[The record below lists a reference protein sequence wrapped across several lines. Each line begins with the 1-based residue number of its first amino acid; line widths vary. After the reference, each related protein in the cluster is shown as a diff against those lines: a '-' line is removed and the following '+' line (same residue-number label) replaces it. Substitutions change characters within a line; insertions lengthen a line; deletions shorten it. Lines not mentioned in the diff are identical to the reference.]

1 MKNILRPALAALIG
15 TAIFLAV
22 LFGRGILSAQGAQE
36 SVRTWSDAFAVPGVL
51 LFLSGAFVWIVR
63 QGTFSGMGYAIRQIW
78 VSLHSRS
85 YREEHMESYSEYRE
99 RKLGGEKSPF
109 LFLLVVG
116 ALFLLPAVALSIV
129 YFFV

>member
-36 SVRTWSDAFAVPGVL
+36 SVRIWSDAFAVPGVL

-85 YREEHMESYSEYRE
+85 YRE